1 MSCKLLV
8 RVSEYTR
15 AYITFVTENI
25 SFWLFSV
32 KFLFSFLI
40 NEISL
45 KTVKVSVGFVNSVK
59 EYKSE
64 SECKSS

>member
-40 NEISL
+40 NVISL
-45 KTVKVSVGFVNSVK
+45 KTVKVVFFVNSGVK
-59 EYKSE
+59 VYKSE